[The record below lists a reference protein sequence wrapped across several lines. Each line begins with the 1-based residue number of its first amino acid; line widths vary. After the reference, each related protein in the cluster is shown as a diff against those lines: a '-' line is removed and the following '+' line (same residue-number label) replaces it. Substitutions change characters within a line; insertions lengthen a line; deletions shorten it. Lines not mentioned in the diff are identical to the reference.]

1 MKNILKRVN
10 YGVKN
15 ILKRVNYGA
24 INVTESEGLLISV
37 TLRQQLCSVTVCGVG
52 SHRITLR
59 IY

>member
-1 MKNILKRVN
+1 M
-10 YGVKN
+10 KN